1 MLQLLADR
9 FVCDRGRW
17 FDLATA
23 RAVHIRLSAVGSRRQ
38 QFDWND
44 RCATLWRLR
53 HPLLNPLVD
62 YGYAASGTTF
72 EAYGL
77 LPPMR
82 TGTLGASNA
91 ATHAVRF
98 LNVHAIALTRES
110 ADLLVRP
117 LRPGGRTGR
126 PLGIVLQPRRVL
138 DSLRELLETG
148 GAGPVS
154 IAVWGPP
161 RSGITTLR
169 QAFARVARMAGYV
182 PVGIEAARRWPQ
194 VEQLTTGRHLCVMA
208 GEEAAPDSA
217 AAWARWLSR
226 LGVESSRRHLHV
238 MFLRRS
244 HEVAGALRLDPLGVA
259 AMTSMIYVDPD
270 FGPSPREVFGAARV
284 ADGWP
289 GQFLKAL
296 RAEPHD
302 AHELGS
308 ASTVHESPLP
318 YEVHQPAEEAGHM
331 SRPRRL
337 ASVLARTERRAE
349 QLAICGRHAAAIRLL
364 ARGIRVLEGRGEGE
378 RAARCTLGLAW
389 ILRSRGNTRAAC
401 TQAERVRRL
410 TTEPSLHASA
420 SSLIGILWTD
430 IGRYAEAESAL
441 RAAAVAAAAVN
452 HVDVKCRAELGLA
465 RALLWRGETSEA
477 LAVLAPLVDSPV
489 PDLSCEAKLLEAR
502 VRAAAGD
509 VSGALSPASEAL
521 QVAGAIHAPRVL
533 ACAHRAMA
541 LALQLGGDLAGAAAH
556 AAAGLRAATAA
567 HLPLTALKLRA
578 LQLTCLP
585 PESPIRSRVG
595 RSLKSALTRVP
606 RTTRE
611 PVEAA
616 LRHERPPRQ
625 RLSGRSIDRGGGVIA
640 ELVETAQR
648 ASDDQSALTRVLDVL
663 CHRIDAASAMV
674 IAGTDG
680 SRVLATTGRP
690 WRERSITARRALESG
705 LSAPVDT
712 ATQPPEVAEPV
723 KYAGETVAAV
733 ACRWTAGGS
742 VDRAVVELYIHA
754 AALAIST
761 PAQML
766 LEDRPVPAAGPVDV
780 LGDSAAAI
788 RLREAVQRAARA
800 PFPVLVEG
808 ESGSGKELVARA
820 IHRLSPRRERRFCAI
835 NCAAITDELVEAEL
849 FGHARGAFTGAAVE
863 RAGLFEE
870 ANGGTL
876 FLDEV
881 GELSARAQAK
891 LLRVLQ
897 DGEVR
902 RVGENFPRRV
912 DVRVIAATN
921 RRLEQEVSDGRF
933 RADLRFRLDVLRID
947 VPALR
952 DRIADIPLLAAH
964 FWRDAAARVD
974 SKATLGPDALA
985 ALSRYDWP
993 GNVRELQNAIAWLA
1007 VHAPRRGRIGA
1018 GLLPSRLASSMPLA
1032 TGTFEAA
1039 REDFER
1045 RFVRAALAQTGGRR
1059 AAAAEVLGVSRQGLA
1074 KMLRRL
1080 RIE

>member
-9 FVCDRGRW
+9 FVCDGGRW

-23 RAVHIRLSAVGSRRQ
+23 RPVRIRLSAVGTRRQ
-38 QFDWND
+38 QFGWND
-44 RCATLWRLR
+44 GCATLSRLR

-82 TGTLGASNA
+82 AGALGAANT

-98 LNVHAIALTRES
+98 LNAHAIALTREW
-110 ADLLVRP
+110 ADFLVRP

-126 PLGIVLQPRRVL
+126 PFGVVLQPRRIL
-138 DSLRELLETG
+138 DSLRELLDEG

-154 IAVWGPP
+154 ISVYGPP

-169 QAFARVARMAGYV
+169 QAFARLARMAGYV
-182 PVGIEAARRWPQ
+182 PVGIEAARRWPHVQ
-194 VEQLTTGRHLCVMA
+194 KLTAGRHLCVMA
-208 GEEAAPDSA
+208 GEGNDPHAD
-217 AAWARWLSR
+217 AWACWLSR

-238 MFLRRS
+238 MFLQRS
-244 HEVAGALRLDPLGVA
+244 HEVSGALRLDPLGVT
-259 AMTSMIYVDPD
+259 AMISMIYMDPD
-270 FGPSPREVFGAARV
+270 FGPNPRELLDAARV

-302 AHELGS
+302 ALEFGS

-318 YEVHQPAEEAGHM
+318 YQVHRVGEESMHKLPA
-331 SRPRRL
+331 RRL
-337 ASVLARTERRAE
+337 ASVLARAERRAE
-349 QLAICGRHAAAIRLL
+349 LLAGCGRHGAAARLL
-364 ARGIRVLEGRGEGE
+364 ERAIRVLEGRGEGDH
-378 RAARCTLGLAW
+378 AARCSLCLAW

-401 TQAERVRRL
+401 AQAERVRSL
-410 TTEPSLHASA
+410 TSDAGLHASS
-420 SSLIGILWTD
+420 SSLIGVLWTD
-430 IGRYAEAESAL
+430 AGQYTEAESAL
-441 RAAAVAAAAVN
+441 RAAAVAATAVN
-452 HVDVKCRAELGLA
+452 RPDVRCRAQLGLA
-465 RALLWRGETSEA
+465 RLLFWRGQTSDA
-477 LAVLAPLVDSPV
+477 LAALAEICESPT
-489 PDLSCEAKLLEAR
+489 PDVGCEAKVLLAR
-502 VRAAAGD
+502 VRVAAGD
-509 VSGALSPASEAL
+509 VGQALAPASQAV
-521 QVAGAIHAPRVL
+521 QAARAIHIPRLL
-533 ACAHRAMA
+533 AASHRAMA
-541 LALQLGGDLAGAAAH
+541 LALQLGGDVSGAAAH
-556 AAAGLRAATAA
+556 ADEGLRVAATA
-567 HLPLTALKLRA
+567 HLPLTTLKLRA
-578 LQLTCLP
+578 LRLTCLP
-585 PESPIRSRVG
+585 LESPVASRLR
-595 RSLKSALTRVP
+595 RSLESALVRVP
-606 RTTRE
+606 HTTRKQ
-611 PVEAA
+611 VEAA
-616 LRHERPPRQ
+616 LRHGDGITPPRA
-625 RLSGRSIDRGGGVIA
+625 SGIDRAGGIIA

-663 CHRIDAASAMV
+663 CARVEATSAMV

-680 SRVLATTGRP
+680 SRVLAATGRP
-690 WRERSITARRALESG
+690 WRERSSTARRALESG

-712 ATQPPEVAEPV
+712 SMQPPEVAEPV
-723 KYAGETVAAV
+723 RYAGDIVAVV
-733 ACRWTAGGS
+733 ACRWTAGS
-742 VDRAVVELYIHA
+742 VVNRAAVDLYIRA

-761 PAQML
+761 PAQVL
-766 LEDRPVPAAGPVDV
+766 LDDRPVPAAGPVDL
-780 LGDSAAAI
+780 LGDSAPAVS
-788 RLREAVQRAARA
+788 LRESVQRAARA
-800 PFPVLVEG
+800 PFPVLIEG

-820 IHRLSPRRERRFCAI
+820 IHRLSTRRERRFCAI

-870 ANGGTL
+870 ADGGTL

-912 DVRVIAATN
+912 DARVIAATN
-921 RRLEQEVSDGRF
+921 RKLEQEVSDGRF
-933 RADLRFRLDVLRID
+933 RGDLRFRLDVLRID

-964 FWRDAAARVD
+964 FWRDAAARVG

-1007 VHAPRRGRIGA
+1007 VHAPRRGKIGS

-1045 RFVRAALAQTGGRR
+1045 RFVRAALAQTAGRR
-1059 AAAAEVLGVSRQGLA
+1059 ARAAEVLGVSRQGLA

-1080 RIE
+1080 GIE